1 MVLLK
6 KAQVETVGLVIIVI
20 IITFAL
26 IFGLQFLT
34 RDKGNELNERY
45 LQLNADNMRSVIMK
59 TTINNCNIK
68 DEIIN
73 YETFDDV
80 TCFNNGE
87 ELKLTIKQ
95 IIESSLKN
103 DYEFSAGKIDLKKG
117 NCENKDIITSSIQ
130 PLALTNIKVSLRLC

>member
-26 IFGLQFLT
+26 IFGLQFMT

-80 TCFNNGE
+80 ACFDNEE
-87 ELKLTIKQ
+87 ELKLTIRQ

-103 DYEFSAGKIDLKKG
+103 DYGFSAGKIDLKKG
-117 NCENKDIITSSIQ
+117 SCENKDTITSSIQ

>member
-26 IFGLQFLT
+26 IFGLQFMT

-80 TCFNNGE
+80 ACFDNE
-87 ELKLTIKQ
+87 EGLKLYLIL
-95 IIESSLKN
+95 IYS
-103 DYEFSAGKIDLKKG
+103 KILIYKTQNLRISKK
-117 NCENKDIITSSIQ
+117 
-130 PLALTNIKVSLRLC
+130 